1 MRSIERFVSEFPL
14 RMIACLAPMLLLSAC
29 GENVRLKQE
38 LANARTESLETEN
51 ERKPMQKQA
60 AETHEMVQRLERT
73 VDASEREAN
82 DTNGRRAQVKKRKL
96 NVETA
101 LKSAEEQIS
110 NLTKDREAYA
120 AKYLKQ

>member
-1 MRSIERFVSEFPL
+1 
-14 RMIACLAPMLLLSAC
+14 
-29 GENVRLKQE
+29 
-38 LANARTESLETEN
+38 
-51 ERKPMQKQA
+51 MQKQA